1 MRRTVIIAII
11 LFGLDAFWLNQGMIA
26 FITVM
31 IALPIMIIKALIR
44 WKNKP
49 LFKKQFT
56 ACGIYLLMSL
66 LIFTSNYLNNKI
78 ARSRAEML
86 IATCE
91 KYKDKNSEYPENLS
105 DLVPDFINKIPVAKY
120 TLASNRFFYISSKN
134 SHLLFYTSL
143 PPSGR
148 PTYSFEKQA
157 WAYMD

>member
-11 LFGLDAFWLNQGMIA
+11 LFGLDAFWLNQGMVA
-26 FITVM
+26 LVTVM
-31 IALPIMIIKALIR
+31 IVLPIMIIKALVR

-49 LFKKQFT
+49 LLKKRLA

-66 LIFTSNYLNNKI
+66 LIFGSISLNNKI
-78 ARSRAEML
+78 ARSRAGML

-91 KYKDKNSEYPENLS
+91 KYKDKNNKYPEKLS
-105 DLVPDFINKIPVAKY
+105 DLVPEFIKKIPVAKY

-134 SHLLFYTSL
+134 SHILFYTSM

-148 PTYSFEKQA
+148 PTYSFEKQK
-157 WAYMD
+157 WAYID